1 MPRKSSRSA
10 KASRVKRAECESVQ
24 FVEVEFAAPV
34 VPRLVI
40 QFSDGLSILVEN
52 EHSVPLAA
60 AFLAEFRR
68 TRKGGAR

>member
-10 KASRVKRAECESVQ
+10 KASRVKRAECKSVE

-40 QFSDGLSILVEN
+40 QFSDWIGSCNI
-52 EHSVPLAA
+52 S
-60 AFLAEFRR
+60 
-68 TRKGGAR
+68 